1 MVHEYSEV
9 IVPKECIGSERDY
22 TTYQRADPSWAVKT
36 PE

>member
-1 MVHEYSEV
+1 MVHDIEV

-36 PE
+36 PG